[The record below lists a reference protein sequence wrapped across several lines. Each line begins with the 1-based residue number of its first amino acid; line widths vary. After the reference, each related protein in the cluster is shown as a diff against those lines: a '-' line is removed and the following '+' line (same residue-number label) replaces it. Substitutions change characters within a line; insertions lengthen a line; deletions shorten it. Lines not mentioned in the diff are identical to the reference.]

1 MKRGNL
7 IFTFALLGVSLL
19 LLKATLVYS
28 FKAKIFPLITLFI
41 ILVLL
46 VIQIVREISL
56 VFMERGAPKE
66 GRTGSLHTKHLASWG
81 WMVGTMFMFWVLG
94 FMGTVVFLPF
104 LYFRFQRESWWVS
117 ITLPIGC
124 GLFFYCLFGLGLKMP
139 LYPGIIPSQLFG

>member
-7 IFTFALLGVSLL
+7 IFTVALLGGSLL
-19 LLKATLVYS
+19 LLKATLAYS
-28 FKAKIFPLITLFI
+28 FKAKIFPLITLLI
-41 ILVLL
+41 ILILL
-46 VIQIVREISL
+46 MIQIVREVSL
-56 VFMERGAPKE
+56 VFREKGAAEE
-66 GRTGSLHTKHLASWG
+66 GGTGRFRTKHLTSWG

-104 LYFRFQRESWWVS
+104 LYFRFQRESWLVS

-139 LYPGIIPSQLFG
+139 LYPGIFPSKLFG